1 MDNFLKVNKNLITYF
16 FIVSLIII
24 IFGFNFVLSFL
35 GNLLLLSLLVPI
47 LLLLIVLISF
57 NSYKSKINICSNCGS
72 ISLGVSNI
80 CMNCGADITNKKN
93 TDQLNVKASE
103 KTIEIKAEEVD

>member
-35 GNLLLLSLLVPI
+35 GNLLLLSLLIPI

-80 CMNCGADITNKKN
+80 CMNCGADITNKKD

>member
-35 GNLLLLSLLVPI
+35 GNLLLLSLLIPI